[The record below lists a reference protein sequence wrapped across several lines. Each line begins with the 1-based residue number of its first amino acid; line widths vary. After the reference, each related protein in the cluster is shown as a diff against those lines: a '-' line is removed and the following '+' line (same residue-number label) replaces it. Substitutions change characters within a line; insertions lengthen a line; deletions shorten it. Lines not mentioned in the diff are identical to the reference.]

1 MSLLGDETK
10 DALFGGVKDKISNYI
25 SKDLFEVN
33 DKGWQDKQK
42 QAIYSLSDVSADFS
56 IDLAISGPFALM
68 KGAKNLGKANKK
80 FDESLKENNVN
91 SDTIVNSNADLKRND
106 GGLVGGKSGIISTTN
121 GIKDA
126 DSAVNVVNYIKYKD
140 ELLSDMGRISVKD
153 KNLQNII
160 DFMYRPNAKIGSG
173 STADAVRYELKT
185 GENVAGKNH
194 MQKAQDSIKA
204 LEKWIKNNSNA
215 NKSDV
220 DTAQKYIKDLKN
232 ALNGN

>member
-1 MSLLGDETK
+1 
-10 DALFGGVKDKISNYI
+10 
-25 SKDLFEVN
+25 
-33 DKGWQDKQK
+33 
-42 QAIYSLSDVSADFS
+42 
-56 IDLAISGPFALM
+56 M

-91 SDTIVNSNADLKRND
+91 SDTIVNTNAELKRND
-106 GGLVGGKSGIISTTN
+106 GGFVAGKSGVASTAN

-140 ELLSDMGRISVKD
+140 ELLSNMGRISVKD

-160 DFMYRPNAKIGSG
+160 DFMYRPNAKIGSS